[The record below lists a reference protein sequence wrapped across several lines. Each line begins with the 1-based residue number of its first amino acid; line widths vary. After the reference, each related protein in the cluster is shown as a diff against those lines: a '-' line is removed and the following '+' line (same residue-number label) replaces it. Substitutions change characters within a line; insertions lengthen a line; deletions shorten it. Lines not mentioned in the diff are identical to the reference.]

1 LVDVLILTLVSV
13 VGPSVEGVSDVAVVE
28 AASAVDVPVVSLVV
42 GGTTAVSVLAV
53 IGTETVGTFAVF
65 TTGDEAAG
73 EAGAGAQA
81 ARANASTITIPGI
94 VDLLIQ
100 SPYLELGPLATQ
112 CSGESGWLKIQFR
125 SER

>member
-1 LVDVLILTLVSV
+1 MLILTLVSV
-13 VGPSVEGVSDVAVVE
+13 VGPSLEGVSDVPVVE

-65 TTGDEAAG
+65 TIG
-73 EAGAGAQA
+73 EETVGESGAGAQA
-81 ARANASTITIPGI
+81 ARANASTITTPGI

-100 SPYLELGPLATQ
+100 SPYLNSDPLRFSAQ
-112 CSGESGWLKIQFR
+112 GNPDG
-125 SER
+125 